1 MSEEKKI
8 NLEELDNVSGGA
20 EAFRMVADEE
30 ERRPRIPK
38 PTPPKPV
45 PNPFAERPMPDEF
58 DSALSLEDVPRII
71 IDEE

>member
-1 MSEEKKI
+1 
-8 NLEELDNVSGGA
+8 
-20 EAFRMVADEE
+20 MVADEE

-45 PNPFAERPMPDEF
+45 PNPFAEPMPEEF